1 MKAPQQEL
9 KIMKR
14 LLWPLSFLYIQLVV
28 SVIKCLHMLQPL
40 SSSVTFGSAQEE
52 ELNASPGNFRKKFMV
67 RRKNLAPTR
76 HRRVKD

>member
-1 MKAPQQEL
+1 
-9 KIMKR
+9 MKR
-14 LLWPLSFLYIQLVV
+14 LLWPLSFLYIQLAV

-40 SSSVTFGSAQEE
+40 SSHVRFGSAQEE
-52 ELNASPGNFRKKFMV
+52 EFSPGNFRKKFMV